1 MFLSFFLGGDCGAYT
16 DKCPRPRKYSARSNL
31 IQRSFREILRI
42 DYLDA
47 VLFRASNYAKS
58 FRET

>member
-1 MFLSFFLGGDCGAYT
+1 MFLSFFLGGDCEAYT
-16 DKCPRPRKYSARSNL
+16 DKCPGPRKYSARSNL

-47 VLFRASNYAKS
+47 VLLRASNYAK
-58 FRET
+58 